1 MVRRYLDGQTD
12 RLDMELDFLYEV
24 EKRYSKM
31 CSEDREYAELI
42 NDRLLDNGVL
52 IGDDLSDEEFHKLIM
67 RQYEDVLDIADG
79 GFV

>member
-1 MVRRYLDGQTD
+1 
-12 RLDMELDFLYEV
+12 LYEV
-24 EKRYSKM
+24 EKRYTKM

-42 NDRLLDNGVL
+42 NDRLLDDGVL
-52 IGDDLSDEEFHKLIM
+52 KGDDLSDKKFHKFIK